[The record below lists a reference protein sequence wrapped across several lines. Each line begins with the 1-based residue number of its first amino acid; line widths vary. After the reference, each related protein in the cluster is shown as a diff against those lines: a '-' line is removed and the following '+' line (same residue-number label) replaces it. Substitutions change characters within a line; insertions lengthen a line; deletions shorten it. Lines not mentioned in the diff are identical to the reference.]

1 MTKEEYISGGIA
13 EIFKYWLVQ
22 ATAWG
27 SVAFLSLS
35 LLDYVST
42 PENFALFLRYRITIA
57 AILIVISFVSWRMRQ
72 RHILFHQVLA
82 YLAVFLSAVTIELM
96 ILRFGGHE
104 SPYYVGMIL
113 LCVMVVGFFPGSF
126 HFYIAASVLIYAV
139 YIIPLAILA
148 PVNDVRSSYIANGFM
163 IVITA
168 ALLLIKYLSGNRL
181 RTELSLTYDLEQ
193 HQQELRQTIE
203 DRTSALTD
211 AVTKLTAEIEERKRM
226 DARMARLNEQL
237 RHAQKMEAVGLL
249 AGGIAHD
256 FNTILTIIKGSGYI
270 LKKRMKPEDP
280 LVPYVAQILS
290 SLKRGSDLTQHLM
303 TFSRQQGI
311 APRPVDINHVIHQTA
326 DLLSRIAGEGVAV
339 SFGPAEGPVMVMADS
354 IQLEQVLMNLVAN
367 ARDAMHGHG
376 RIIVSTSTTA
386 FSRDDLQLPVG
397 EAPGMYAVLSVTD
410 SGLGMSDTLKGKIF
424 DPFFTTKEFGAGS
437 GLGLSIV
444 YGIVK
449 EHHGFISVESE
460 TGQGATFSVHLP
472 LLGEGKTGNLV
483 VNSPDR

>member
-13 EIFKYWLVQ
+13 ELFKYWLVQ

-42 PENFALFLRYRITIA
+42 PENFPLFLRYRIMIA
-57 AILIVISFVSWRMRQ
+57 VILIGVSLLSSRMQ
-72 RHILFHQVLA
+72 KRHILFHQILA
-82 YLAVFLSAVTIELM
+82 YIAVFSSAVTIELM

-113 LCVMVVGFFPGSF
+113 LCVMVVGFMPGY
-126 HFYIAASVLIYAV
+126 FYFYVAASLLIYAV

-148 PVNDVRSSYIANGFM
+148 PVVDARFSYIANGFM
-163 IVITA
+163 VTITS

-181 RTELSLTYDLEQ
+181 RTELGLTYDLEQ
-193 HQQELRQTIE
+193 HRKELQKTIE

-211 AVTKLTAEIEERKRM
+211 AVSKLSAEIEERKRM

-256 FNTILTIIKGSGYI
+256 FNTILTIIKGSGYL
-270 LKKRMKPEDP
+270 LKKRMKPDDP
-280 LVPYVAQILS
+280 LFPYVEQILS
-290 SLKRGSDLTQHLM
+290 SLRRGSDLTQHLM
-303 TFSRQQGI
+303 TFSRQQSI
-311 APRPVDINHVIHQTA
+311 APRPVDINHVVSQTA
-326 DLLSRIAGEGVAV
+326 DLLSRIAGKGTSV
-339 SFGPAEGPVMVMADS
+339 SFRPAEGPVMVMADS

-367 ARDAMHGHG
+367 ARDAMHGQG
-376 RIIVSTSTTA
+376 RIHVSTATVR
-386 FSRDDLQLPVG
+386 FRKDDPQLPVG
-397 EAPGMYAVLSVTD
+397 EAPGMYAVLSVSD
-410 SGLGMSDTLKGKIF
+410 SGLGMDDSLKGKIF
-424 DPFFTTKEFGAGS
+424 DPFFTTKEFGTGS
-437 GLGLSIV
+437 GLGLAIV

-460 TGQGATFSVHLP
+460 TGQGATFKVHIP
-472 LLGEGKTGNLV
+472 LLGAGETGDRLV
-483 VNSPDR
+483 NTLSR